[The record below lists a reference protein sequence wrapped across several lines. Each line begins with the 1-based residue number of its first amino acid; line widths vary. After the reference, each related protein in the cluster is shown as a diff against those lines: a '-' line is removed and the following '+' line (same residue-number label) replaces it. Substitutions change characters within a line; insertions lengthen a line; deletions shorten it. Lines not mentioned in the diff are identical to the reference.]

1 MNRRIDQCIIYKR
14 RKDEEKNMNGC
25 EVKKPF
31 PENTFVHN
39 RKDVQSALT
48 FFRDFDYNIQQ
59 RKEGAVLT
67 QKKFGKGK

>member
-1 MNRRIDQCIIYKR
+1 
-14 RKDEEKNMNGC
+14 MNGC

-48 FFRDFDYNIQQ
+48 FFRDFNYNIQQ